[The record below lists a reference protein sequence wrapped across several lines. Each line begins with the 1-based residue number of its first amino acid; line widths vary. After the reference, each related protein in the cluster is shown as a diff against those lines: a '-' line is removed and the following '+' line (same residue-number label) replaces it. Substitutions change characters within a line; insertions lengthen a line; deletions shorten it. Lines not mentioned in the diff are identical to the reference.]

1 MSSVPP
7 VADSRPSISV
17 SSVDRSL
24 VLASCPPEAA
34 PLCSVRPPACPPFLP
49 QPSTEH
55 QSKHGTE
62 VG

>member
-1 MSSVPP
+1 MSSVLP

-34 PLCSVRPPACPPFLP
+34 PLCSARPPACPPLLP
-49 QPSTEH
+49 QRSPEH
-55 QSKHGTE
+55 RSKRGTE